1 MPPPTTRSRAVS
13 TRALPA
19 AAILLTC
26 SHPSTALAVDDDL
39 FFSELPIVASV
50 SRLPQRQADAP
61 SAVTVI
67 DRATIRA
74 SGARSL
80 NDVFRL
86 VPGFQ
91 TFAGSD
97 KPAAVHYHGITDEDY
112 AARMQVLV
120 DGRSLHSPLF
130 SGGMNWELVPVAL
143 EDIERI
149 EVVRGSN
156 TTAYG
161 TNAFL
166 GVINII
172 TREPTLMRGVSVSAS
187 NGNQGVRDYTLRTG
201 GTLGEAGNFRLTVQ
215 TRKDDGL
222 DHRLDPHPVGANWRD
237 RNHTRLVDLRSDFQI
252 TPRDYLEIGLGRVD
266 NRNLTGRV
274 ARATGLPEATDPLRD
289 LDQAST
295 WLQARWLHSYA
306 DHADITLRY
315 TYSTDTLDNSYVHP
329 ALGKINPYGGRGTRH
344 EIEALHTFLPT
355 STTRLAWGMSWR
367 RDALHSRTMLYHR
380 NEVTRDTARLF
391 ANGDWRPNQWLT
403 LNAGLSHEYDE
414 LAGNNFAPR
423 ASLNLHVTPENTL
436 RLGYA
441 RAWRTP
447 SILDYRV
454 DYRTPGGQLLWTGN
468 PDLPAEGL
476 ESWELGFLGDWRDWR
491 MSVDLRY
498 FRERVSDRQFMRI
511 RETEV
516 PSPDTVQDLHDLS
529 LRGYELQWK
538 WQPIEGSRIAL
549 AHARVKID
557 ARLTANAWRLTDP
570 TLLSNFSYP
579 ITRIQNYT
587 DLSERSA
594 PRRSTSLLWM
604 QSLPWGLD
612 LSVVR
617 YWVTDIQWTRN
628 TLAKRYNRTDARIAY
643 TFRSGAQRGELAY
656 TIQSLNGR
664 HAEERMQRIVERRH
678 WVTLGLDF

>member
-1 MPPPTTRSRAVS
+1 MA
-13 TRALPA
+13 ALVGITVAGTAPA
-19 AAILLTC
+19 
-26 SHPSTALAVDDDL
+26 SDDL

-50 SRLPQRQADAP
+50 SRLPQRLADAP

-74 SGARSL
+74 SGARALS
-80 NDVFRL
+80 DVFRL

-97 KPAAVHYHGITDEDY
+97 KPVAVHYHGITDQDY

-166 GVINII
+166 GVINIV
-172 TREPTLMRGVSVSAS
+172 TREPALVRGLSLAAS

-201 GTLGEAGNFRLTVQ
+201 GALGQAGNFRLTVQ
-215 TRKDDGL
+215 TRSDNGL
-222 DHRLDPHPVGANWRD
+222 DHRLERHPIGANWRD
-237 RNHTRLVDLRSDFQI
+237 SNRSRLVDLRSDFQI
-252 TPRDYLEIGLGRVD
+252 TPRDYLEIGIGRVD
-266 NRNLTGRV
+266 SRKLTGRV
-274 ARATGLPEATDPLRD
+274 VRTTGLPEAGDPLRD
-289 LDQAST
+289 FDQAST

-306 DHADITLRY
+306 DNADVALRY
-315 TYSTDTLDNSYVHP
+315 TYSTDTLDNSFVHP
-329 ALGKINPYGGRGTRH
+329 LLGKTNPYGGRGTRN

-355 STTRLAWGMSWR
+355 ADTRLAWGASWR
-367 RDALHSRTMLYHR
+367 RDTLHSRTMLYGRGEVAR
-380 NEVTRDTARLF
+380 NTGRLF
-391 ANGDWRPNQWLT
+391 ANGDWRPVHWLT
-403 LNAGLSHEYDE
+403 LNAGLSQEYDS
-414 LAGNNFAPR
+414 LAGSHFAPR
-423 ASLNLHVTPENTL
+423 ASLNFHVDPENTL

-447 SILDYRV
+447 SALDYKANQRANLTQMEWV
-454 DYRTPGGQLLWTGN
+454 GN
-468 PDLPAEGL
+468 PDLPAERL
-476 ESWELGFLGDWRDWR
+476 KSWELGYLGDWRAWR
-491 MSVDLRY
+491 MSLDVRL
-498 FRERVSDRQFMRI
+498 FREQVSDRQIMRI
-511 RETEV
+511 RPTAV
-516 PSPDTVQDLHDLS
+516 PALTVQDVHDLK
-529 LRGYELQWK
+529 LHGYEWQWK
-538 WQPIEGSRIAL
+538 WQPLDGSRIAL
-549 AHARVKID
+549 SHARVKID
-557 ARLTANAWRLTDP
+557 ASLTANGWRLANPATG
-570 TLLSNFSYP
+570 SNFSNP
-579 ITRIQNYT
+579 ITRIQNYI
-587 DLSERSA
+587 DLSEQSA

-604 QSLPWGLD
+604 QTLPWGLD
-612 LSVVR
+612 FSIAR
-617 YWVTDIQWTRN
+617 YWVREIQWTRN
-628 TLAKRYNRTDARIAY
+628 TSAERYNRTDARIAY

-656 TIQSLNGR
+656 TVQSLDGR